1 MYCCRFAHKT
11 LFPSAFPD
19 CRKDFEATLN
29 PIKTQKIINN
39 FPISKNHTTF
49 VKMKPK
55 FIHIVRALDGKRN
68 LLNTNILPPPRI
80 GANFLIYTDFDAF
93 GCAGGLLLC
102 ARCELVIHNS

>member
-1 MYCCRFAHKT
+1 
-11 LFPSAFPD
+11 
-19 CRKDFEATLN
+19 
-29 PIKTQKIINN
+29 
-39 FPISKNHTTF
+39 
-49 VKMKPK
+49 MKPK